1 MGCGAGTQK
10 EDFRDKYLME
20 KKLGEGAHGVVYE
33 CRHKKSGIQY
43 AVKLLEMDENRQCLH
58 EVKMMKRVMNPESRV
73 VQMEDFFQDRAF
85 CYIVMEKYQ
94 GGDLVDV
101 VQAHLAKGKINDSV
115 LARLFQQM
123 MLGVAFL
130 HGLELIHRDV
140 KADNFLLDR
149 FDIFDKNVRVI
160 LSDLGTVVELKPGK
174 TLSAQVGTKIYWAP
188 EVVKKCYSFPAD
200 VWAIGIILYGI
211 VFGTF
216 PFKNDEQILSKE
228 PDFYK
233 NKALSKDAIN
243 FMIALMVKDEGQRP
257 TANDALKLSWIAGDK
272 EKAESQEAKRSS
284 QATEKEEG
292 KSNLHLKEMDDLKV
306 RPKLDKDEKKRRQ
319 QLVQQADAEYAKAKP
334 TKQDTKKDIQEIL
347 GPFTTTDVEI
357 ANLVRHWDW
366 WDVSKM
372 DGKMGPMKKDPQSG
386 RLSQNVAAA
395 RNLEMSWT
403 PEVVSDFLTKKGIDV
418 SQFGVGRANTV
429 AHIAK
434 ELLRGECLFMEDAN
448 GNFFRVVDV
457 VLLRVSGP
465 AGRMLVETHHQMQ
478 DGRKSQTNRLPGTKK
493 RPHESIKATA
503 RRLMSQYLRCP
514 DGAVEF
520 REGSNEIIEEMA
532 VSPAYPGVQT
542 VYRKYISE
550 AYFATKDDDVLEKY
564 GLPECYEFTLTSAM
578 NDVRTWAWWSQ
589 AKCEDHGMAVMGSD
603 KKSRFEGMKLADPS
617 LETWTA
623 DEIREKLIKH
633 GINTALY
640 GKEKT
645 KSFEQVANEVQ
656 RGESYLMESNDKV
669 LRVVESVIVRVIE
682 PRGKVLVETKQV
694 LPDGSAKKVEQLP
707 SCQRK
712 LGDNVWRTAQRLLE
726 TGPKFANENVRIKV
740 GQDQLEEKEMENDA
754 YPGLL
759 SVYRKHYVDAVFGGK
774 AEDEDSGVQ
783 DPVAR
788 VNSMDLKDPVA

>member
-1 MGCGAGTQK
+1 
-10 EDFRDKYLME
+10 
-20 KKLGEGAHGVVYE
+20 
-33 CRHKKSGIQY
+33 
-43 AVKLLEMDENRQCLH
+43 
-58 EVKMMKRVMNPESRV
+58 MNPDSRV

-101 VQAHLAKGKINDSV
+101 VQAHLAKGKINDTV
-115 LARLFQQM
+115 LSRLFRQM
-123 MLGVAFL
+123 MLGIAFL

-174 TLSAQVGTKIYWAP
+174 TLTAQVGTKIYWAP

-216 PFKNDEQILSKE
+216 PFKNDEQILTKE

-233 NKALSKDAIN
+233 NKALSRDAIN
-243 FMIALMVKDEGQRP
+243 FMKALMSKDEVQRP
-257 TANDALKLSWIAGDK
+257 TANDALKLAWISDK
-272 EKAESQEAKRSS
+272 EKVDAEKEKRSS
-284 QATEKEEG
+284 QAADAEG
-292 KSNLHLKEMDDLKV
+292 QQKLHLKEMDDLHA
-306 RPKLDKDEKKRRQ
+306 RPKLAKEDKQRRQ
-319 QLVQQADAEYAKAKP
+319 QMISNLDQEYTKAKP
-334 TKQDTKKDIQEIL
+334 AQQAVANTQVL
-347 GPFTTTDVEI
+347 GAFTTTDLEV

-366 WDVSKM
+366 WPVSM
-372 DGKMGPMKKDPQSG
+372 MEGKLGPMKKNSDGTPGSG

-403 PEVVSDFLTKKGIDV
+403 PEVVADFLQKKGIDV
-418 SQFGVGRANTV
+418 AAFGVGRANTV

-457 VLLRVSGP
+457 VLLRVGGP

-478 DGRKSQTNRLPGTKK
+478 DGRRSQTNRLPGTKK
-493 RPHESIKATA
+493 RPHESVKATA
-503 RRLMSQYLRCP
+503 KRLMSQYLRCP
-514 DGAVEF
+514 DGSVDF
-520 REGSNEIIEEMA
+520 REGSNELIEEMA

-550 AYFATKDDDVLEKY
+550 AYFATKDDDILEKY

-578 NDVRTWAWWSQ
+578 GDVRTWAWWSQ
-589 AKCEDHGMAVMGSD
+589 QKCEDHGMAVMGSD

-623 DEIREKLIKH
+623 SEISQKLTKYNIDVSV
-633 GINTALY
+633 Y
-640 GKEKT
+640 GQPKT
-645 KSFEQVANEVQ
+645 RSLEQVANEVQ
-656 RGESYLMESNDKV
+656 RGESYLMESDDKI
-669 LRVVESVIVRVIE
+669 LRVVDSVFVRVME
-682 PRGKVLVETKQV
+682 PTGKVLVETKQEQ
-694 LPDGSAKKVEQLP
+694 PDGTVVKVEKLP
-707 SCQRK
+707 SCPHHK
-712 LGDNVWRTAQRLLE
+712 GDNIWRTAQRLLE
-726 TGPKFANENVRIKV
+726 TGPKFANENVHIRAGAEQI
-740 GQDQLEEKEMENDA
+740 QEEEEESEA
-754 YPGLL
+754 YPGLI
-759 SVYRKHYVDAVFGGK
+759 SVYRKHYVDAQFGGNP
-774 AEDEDSGVQ
+774 DGDDGG
-783 DPVAR
+783 DPVGR
-788 VNSMDLKDPVA
+788 VSSMDRISEDGKDNPDAPGVPGRVG